1 MTKHTKTATGIA
13 QIAFASPKTPFD
25 VQITSL
31 VPYEVLVTKIKIE
44 YIKVPRAEAEAAWAQ
59 SQKDFEAR
67 CIKRKRHQA
76 AVKANATRKAK
87 KAESEAANG

>member
-1 MTKHTKTATGIA
+1 MSKYTKTATGIA
-13 QIAFASPKTPFD
+13 QMAFSIPKVPLD
-25 VQITSL
+25 VNITSL
-31 VPYEVLVTKIKIE
+31 VPYDALVTKIKIE
-44 YIKVPRAEAEAAWAQ
+44 YIKVPRAEADAAWAQ

-87 KAESEAANG
+87 KAESEAPNG